1 MKDKLEKIF
10 SAGLFMMS
18 AAYVSVAMMAT
29 GCSSDNSGVTGG
41 DTEEYSEVVESSS
54 DEKTEVSSS
63 SEKSEKVE
71 KPSKKE
77 TPSSDSKGEVSSSSE
92 EKLEQVESSSSE
104 EKKSEPVETS
114 SSSEESLNPGADSSS
129 FDVADTNVDCSARP
143 FPEDLMFLAGRGEN
157 DGPRFIRCD
166 NDTVMVH
173 WQIHHTTEEHVV
185 TTPET
190 YVISLSE
197 DEWGADSL
205 EYFKHDYLDKT
216 EFNAYSEYDMS
227 RASFV
232 HSWRGYSYSDDE
244 INCDASE
251 LSTDLHVTHYHYG
264 YQSGAPSKDVY
275 YTLTTY
281 PLEEITVDENGNR
294 TIRYGFTID
303 VDVYYRKEH
312 YARLGIDVK

>member
-1 MKDKLEKIF
+1 MTDKLGKIF
-10 SAGLFMMS
+10 SASLLAAS
-18 AAYVSVAMMAT
+18 AAYISVALMAT
-29 GCSSDNSGVTGG
+29 GCSSDSNSVAGD
-41 DTEEYSEVVESSS
+41 DTEEYSEIVESSS

-77 TPSSDSKGEVSSSSE
+77 TPSSDSKEEVSSSSE
-92 EKLEQVESSSSE
+92 KKEASSSSE
-104 EKKSEPVETS
+104 EKAEPVETS
-114 SSSEESLNPGADSSS
+114 SSSEESLNAEVESSSSDEADSY
-129 FDVADTNVDCSARP
+129 VDCSARP

-157 DGPRFIRCD
+157 DGPRFMRCD

-251 LSTDLHVTHYHYG
+251 LGADMHITHYHYG

-281 PLEEITVDENGNR
+281 PLEEISVDENGTR

-312 YARLGIDVK
+312 YARLGINVND